1 MATRNL
7 KKGCT
12 GSDVKTL
19 QKKLKKLGYY
29 TGSIDGDFGS
39 MTDAAVRKFQKAC
52 KLTVDGIV
60 GPKTRAA
67 LAGKTKKSTG
77 KTVKK
82 GGGSGKSGG
91 GKSKNKNTT
100 HNIGKWNKHKF
111 VVSAKVIRGFTGLQ
125 IKGSSE
131 LKDKK
136 ESGQGKVKR
145 KGGNPTEVS
154 LTVNL
159 NAYVGND
166 VRKEAMKFIKEA
178 RAGKKGYF
186 YINGKKLV
194 SCKLMLTE
202 ATVKEVEISIGGKWT
217 SANVQLTMK
226 QCNKGGKSSSS
237 SSSSSSSNSGS
248 GSSSNGGSSGGG
260 SSGSNKVS
268 VRTSPPTTTT
278 SGKIAGKA
286 ATIKNN
292 QQVDAVSGAAPT
304 AKSVKSATSTISRIT
319 GAAKSATASTK
330 TTTVVK
336 PNAGKDSILRTK

>member
-29 TGSIDGDFGS
+29 TGSIDGSFGS
-39 MTDAAVRKFQKAC
+39 LTDAAVRKFQKAC

-91 GKSKNKNTT
+91 GKSKNKSTT

-111 VVSAKVIRGFTGLQ
+111 VVSAKLIRGFTGLQ

-237 SSSSSSSNSGS
+237 SSSSSSGS
-248 GSSSNGGSSGGG
+248 GSSSSSGSSGGG

-268 VRTSPPTTTT
+268 VRTSSPTTTT

-292 QQVDAVSGAAPT
+292 QQVDAISSAAPT

-319 GAAKSATASTK
+319 GAAKSVTASTK

>member
-12 GSDVKTL
+12 GNDVKTL

-29 TGSIDGDFGS
+29 TGSIDGSFGS
-39 MTDAAVRKFQKAC
+39 LTDAAVRKFQKAC

-131 LKDKK
+131 LEDKK
-136 ESGQGKVKR
+136 KSGQGKVKR

-159 NAYVGND
+159 NAFVGND
-166 VRKEAMKFIKEA
+166 VRSEAMKFIKEA
-178 RAGKKGYF
+178 RAGKKAYF
-186 YINGKKLV
+186 YINSKKLV

-202 ATVKEVEISIGGKWT
+202 ATVKDVEISIGGKWT

-226 QCNKGGKSSSS
+226 QCNKGGKGSSGS
-237 SSSSSSSNSGS
+237 SGS
-248 GSSSNGGSSGGG
+248 GNSSGGSPSGSSGGG
-260 SSGSNKVS
+260 GNSGSNKVS
-268 VRTSPPTTTT
+268 VRTSSPVTNT
-278 SGKIAGKA
+278 STKIAGKA
-286 ATIKNN
+286 GEFAKKSNGG
-292 QQVDAVSGAAPT
+292 VDAVSSAAPT
-304 AKSVKSATSTISRIT
+304 AASVKKQT
-319 GAAKSATASTK
+319 GAVARISANAKKVTAIAK
-330 TTTVVK
+330 TVTVVK